1 MKPATDRRVTFL
13 RARIVLLGTLLLAG
27 AGAVLYRAFDLQVRQ
42 GPALREMAE
51 EQYLKD
57 IHLAPKRGTIFD
69 RNGAELAISVEMDSV
84 YANPVRLRADQR
96 DPGQLALALSELL
109 GVDRKTMEERLGSDK
124 RFVWVKRRVSP
135 KESKAIKLL
144 AVPGIE
150 LTSEPRRYYP
160 NRELAA
166 HLLGFSNI
174 DGQGVEGL
182 ERKLDEQLRGS
193 SERVPAVRDRR
204 GVVVFSEQL
213 LDERSARGDD
223 VTLTIDKTIQHV
235 AERELELAV
244 RTFEAKAGS
253 VVVMDP
259 RTGELLAVAN
269 FPTFNPNSPAS
280 DPPSHRRNRAATDR
294 FEPGSTLKPFTLAG
308 ALRAGAMRADERI
321 DCQHGALEVAEY
333 TIHDTHQWDVLS
345 LGEVLEY
352 SSNIG
357 AAKVGLALGRARLY
371 RALRDFGFGSATAL
385 DLPGETSG
393 ILRHYKRWYDMDAAT
408 IAFGQGMSATAL
420 QLTVAM
426 GALANQGKLM
436 RPTIVKRI
444 EDAAGVPVLD
454 AVPRVERQVVSPYV
468 ASVLTDMMIAVTGE
482 NGTGYEAALPG
493 QLVAGKTGTAQK
505 ADYVHGGYADGRW
518 VSSFVGFAPARRPR
532 VVIGVIV
539 DEPMIAHQGGAVAA
553 PAFRRIAEATLRH
566 LGVVGDDPTVGD
578 ELRAHKPAQKAADAK
593 LAAAAS
599 ATDQQE
605 PLAAST
611 PEAPSEPIARDQRR
625 VPELLGQTARAAI
638 VGAQHADL
646 QLSLSGSGLVR
657 TQQPEAGAVVA
668 AGSIVT
674 VVLEPPD
681 NGNSPAPV
689 TQGAGEGRPPAEAA
703 SIDPADVDL
712 EPQLAPARAAAEPAR
727 AREKRAPRPRAA
739 VVARSEGRDG

>member
-1 MKPATDRRVTFL
+1 MKPGADRRITFL
-13 RARIVLLGTLLLAG
+13 RARIVLLGLVLLGG
-27 AGAVLYRAFDLQVRQ
+27 AGAVLYRAYDLQVRQ
-42 GPALREMAE
+42 GAALREMAE

-84 YANPVRLRADQR
+84 YANPVRLHADHR
-96 DPGQLALALSELL
+96 DPARLALQLSELL
-109 GVDRKTMEERLGSDK
+109 GVDRKMIEERLASDK
-124 RFVWVKRRVSP
+124 RFVWIKRRVSP
-135 KESKAIKLL
+135 KESKAVKLL
-144 AVPGIE
+144 GLAGIE

-182 ERKLDEQLRGS
+182 EHKLDEQLRGS

-223 VTLTIDKTIQHV
+223 VTLTIDKTIQHE
-235 AERELELAV
+235 AERELELTV

-259 RTGELLAVAN
+259 RNGELLAVAN

-294 FEPGSTLKPFTLAG
+294 FEPGSTLKPFTVAG

-345 LGEVLEY
+345 LGEVLSY

-371 RALRDFGFGSATAL
+371 RALRDFGFGSTTAL
-385 DLPGETSG
+385 DLPGETGG

-408 IAFGQGMSATAL
+408 IAFGQGLSVTAL

-426 GALANQGKLM
+426 SALANQGKLM
-436 RPTIVKRI
+436 RPVLIKHI
-444 EDAAGVPVLD
+444 EDAAGGTVLD

-468 ASVLTDMMIAVTGE
+468 ASVLTDMLIAVTGE

-518 VSSFVGFAPARRPR
+518 VSSFVGFVPARKPR

-539 DEPMIAHQGGAVAA
+539 DEPMIAHQGGTVAA
-553 PAFRRIAEATLRH
+553 PAFRRIADATLRH
-566 LGVVGDDPTVGD
+566 LGVVADDPSLGD
-578 ELRAHKPAQKAADAK
+578 ELRAHKPAAKPAAATVAAGAPDAHGDAAQ
-593 LAAAAS
+593 LAAA
-599 ATDQQE
+599 
-605 PLAAST
+605 T
-611 PEAPSEPIARDQRR
+611 PEAPAEPIEQDQRR
-625 VPELLGQTARAAI
+625 VPALAGQTARAAI
-638 VGAQHADL
+638 VSAQRSDL
-646 QLSLSGSGLVR
+646 LLSLSGSGLVR
-657 TQQPEAGAVVA
+657 AQQPEAGAVVA
-668 AGSIVT
+668 AGSTVA
-674 VVLEPPD
+674 VVLEAPESD
-681 NGNSPAPV
+681 RSQAPA
-689 TQGAGEGRPPAEAA
+689 GAEDTDPRSPAEAA
-703 SIDPADVDL
+703 SAEPATDG
-712 EPQLAPARAAAEPAR
+712 APAVAGHATAAEPAR
-727 AREKRAPRPRAA
+727 PRKR
-739 VVARSEGRDG
+739 VARPQAVLLAHGEGRDG